1 LPTIDGEDFIEA
13 VDSDGFV
20 EAPKHLTTDEFHL
33 KFYES
38 EQGKKILKEL
48 ESPVEMTDNNKS
60 LLENDKV
67 KKYYSNRY
75 RNRSLASLQLLV
87 SRECLLWWRD
97 KAEIKSRIVQDL
109 LMGVIAGTVFWQG
122 WQEVSSV
129 QGILFQS
136 MLFIALGAMMKVAP
150 QYAVRGV
157 L

>member
-1 LPTIDGEDFIEA
+1 MPKKDGEDFIEA
-13 VDSDGFV
+13 VDRDGFV
-20 EAPKHLTTDEFHL
+20 ETPKHLTTDEFHL

-48 ESPVEMTDNNKS
+48 ESPIKRTDNNKS
-60 LLENDKV
+60 LESDKV
-67 KKYYSNRY
+67 TKYFRNKY
-75 RNRSLASLQLLV
+75 RNSSLASLQLLV

-97 KAEIKSRIVQDL
+97 KAGIKSRIAQDL

-136 MLFIALGAMMKVAP
+136 MLFISLGAMMKVAP

>member
-1 LPTIDGEDFIEA
+1 MPTKDGEDFIEA
-13 VDSDGFV
+13 VDRDGFV

-38 EQGKKILKEL
+38 EQGKKILKAL
-48 ESPVEMTDNNKS
+48 ETPVEVTDNNKS
-60 LLENDKV
+60 LQTDKV
-67 KKYYSNRY
+67 KKYYRNRY
-75 RNRSLASLQLLV
+75 RNSSLASLQLLV

-97 KAEIKSRIVQDL
+97 KAGIKTRIFQDL

-122 WQEVSSV
+122 WEEVSSV

-136 MLFIALGAMMKVAP
+136 MMFISLGAMMKVAP
-150 QYAVRGV
+150 QYGVRGV